1 MPTHAPLIE
10 ISEEDRNK
18 LRSWAESRTMQK
30 QIVDRAK
37 MILACAGGQPI
48 KEIAEDLGTY
58 PNKVIF
64 WRQRYQA
71 HGLDG
76 LFDRQRSGR
85 KKVYPE
91 DLRKQILDLVS
102 SSPPPPGYATWDG
115 PTVAEKLDVNV
126 HTVWTI
132 LRAAGIHLGRQRS
145 WCISTDPQFAAK
157 AADIV
162 GLYLDPPEKAIV
174 LCVDEK
180 PSIQA
185 LERKTGF
192 IETDNGKVVR
202 GYQSTY
208 KRHGV
213 LNLFAALDVATGNVR
228 GRNTQTKKKADFLSF
243 MESITNEYSPEQEIH
258 VILDNYS
265 THKKHDQWLAEHPN
279 VTFHFTPTSASWLN
293 QVEIFFSIMTRK
305 SLKGASF
312 TSTETLGKH
321 IEDFI
326 KSHNSNSKP
335 FKWRKRAVVGSQLR
349 NTIVNLAN

>member
-1 MPTHAPLIE
+1 MPTHAPLIDVG
-10 ISEEDRNK
+10 EEDRRK
-18 LRSWAESRTMQK
+18 LESWAKSRTMQK
-30 QIVDRAK
+30 QMVERAR
-37 MILACAGGQPI
+37 MVLACAEGKAV
-48 KEIAEDLGTY
+48 KEIAEDFGTY

-71 HGLDG
+71 QGVNG
-76 LFDRQRSGR
+76 LFDLQRSGR
-85 KKVYPE
+85 KKVYPP
-91 DLRKQILDLVS
+91 DLRKQILDIVGTS
-102 SSPPPPGYATWDG
+102 PPPGYATWDG
-115 PTVAEKLDVNV
+115 PAVAEKLGVNV
-126 HTVWTI
+126 HTVWAI
-132 LRAAGIHLGRQRS
+132 LREAGIHLQRQRS
-145 WCISTDPQFAAK
+145 WCISTDPQFTVK

-162 GLYLDPPEKAIV
+162 GLYLNPPAKAIV

-192 IETDNGKVVR
+192 IETDNHKVVR

-228 GRNTQTKKKADFLSF
+228 GRNTETKKKDDFLSF
-243 MESITNEYSPEQEIH
+243 MESITGEYSSEQEIH

-265 THKKHDQWLAEHPN
+265 THKRNDQWLAMHPN

-293 QVEIFFSIMTRK
+293 QVEIFFSIMTKK

-312 TSTETLGKH
+312 ASTTSLAKH
-321 IEDFI
+321 IDDYI
-326 KSHNSNSKP
+326 KSHNLTSKP
-335 FKWRKRAVVGSQLR
+335 FKWRKREVVGSQLR
-349 NTIVNLAN
+349 NTIVNLLN